1 MVAPLERTPLHPP
14 RPAAMVQGIADA
26 ARRSRLAHAAVGMTT
41 RSQRRPG
48 KLAAGPWGHMAILL
62 GILRKRLLPHRQMG
76 ALAASQR
83 LPESLSLSHY
93 TSRHQTPRP
102 RRRRR
107 TLLRDLHTTG
117 LAVVVVPPKAML
129 PLLPVVEGLCSA
141 AAQADGVEESDGS
154 GEDGFDKVT
163 DFDDEEGDVGEG
175 IDDWMPGSFLRSCGL
190 NTAFPESMAWYWAAD
205 QEALDVFR
213 PAADAICAS
222 LGQGYEL
229 IGASFVVAS
238 GECKDSEAA
247 MHVDFGPP
255 AIPEQV
261 AATALLPLH
270 PEVFPDLEGNL
281 EWVPW
286 DNEGRVAVQP
296 YLAGQAV
303 IFDGKLPHR
312 TQPFLAS
319 SFAGRSGIGGEGS
332 HEALQGLRVLAS
344 FSLARMPQDAP
355 WISA

>member
-62 GILRKRLLPHRQMG
+62 GILRKRLLPHSQ
-76 ALAASQR
+76 APDAASKT
-83 LPESLSLSHY
+83 PTSHPAAGPPHHGA
-93 TSRHQTPRP
+93 RGG
-102 RRRRR
+102 RR
-107 TLLRDLHTTG
+107 
-117 LAVVVVPPKAML
+117 ASKAML